1 MNKIS
6 FILDSYQD
14 HLDSKKEFPELEAN
28 TWGGKGEHALFGDL
42 GPSGIT
48 KKHAIEVLLDY
59 LGADQKDTISF
70 GDAKIDLSMFELCA
84 YNVAMGNGGPEIK
97 EAADYITTD
106 VDEDGLYNAFKYL
119 NLI

>member
-1 MNKIS
+1 MRTQVIFPDLPCTLSHPS
-6 FILDSYQD
+6 FL
-14 HLDSKKEFPELEAN
+14 LLE
-28 TWGGKGEHALFGDL
+28 H
-42 GPSGIT
+42 
-48 KKHAIEVLLDY
+48 

-106 VDEDGLYNAFKYL
+106 VNDDGLYNAFKYL
-119 NLI
+119 GLI